1 MAAPDKNTKG
11 NLTQEELYREIV
23 EYREMNNICT
33 LAFAY
38 HDVPRPT
45 PVEYRNDGATLYV
58 ESEGLSHQHY
68 QAGEKAK
75 VVE

>member
-68 QAGEKAK
+68 QTGEKAK